1 VLNTN
6 LEHLERLEDITEV
19 LENNENVM
27 VCCGRMG
34 PMCVPVFAA
43 MEKLI
48 NHHQNVQ
55 FRDMDFDVPA
65 SSYIRNLPECS
76 GFMGLPFTVYFKEGK
91 VAKATSSIQ
100 SIEQIKEILD
110 EVFYSREEVN

>member
-1 VLNTN
+1 MLNTN
-6 LEHLERLEDITEV
+6 LQHLERLEDITEV

-27 VCCGRMG
+27 ISCGRMG
-34 PMCVPVFAA
+34 PMCVPVFVA
-43 MEKLI
+43 MEKLTD
-48 NHHQNVQ
+48 QYPNVQ

-91 VAKATSSIQ
+91 VAEATSSIQ
-100 SIEQIKEILD
+100 SIEQIQEILD
-110 EVFYSREEVN
+110 KVF

>member
-1 VLNTN
+1 MLSTN
-6 LEHLERLEDITEV
+6 LQHLERPEDITEV
-19 LENNENVM
+19 LVNNENVM

-34 PMCVPVFAA
+34 PMCVPVFVA
-43 MEKLI
+43 MEKLM
-48 NHHQNVQ
+48 NQYPNVQ

-76 GFMGLPFTVYFKEGK
+76 GFMGLPFTVYFKKGQ

-100 SIEQIKEILD
+100 SVEQIKTILD
-110 EVFYSREEVN
+110 EVF

>member
-1 VLNTN
+1 MLRTN
-6 LEHLERLEDITEV
+6 LQHLERPEDITEV
-19 LENNENVM
+19 LKNNENVM

-34 PMCVPVFAA
+34 TMCVPVFVA
-43 MEKLI
+43 MEKLM
-48 NHHQNVQ
+48 NQYPNVQ

-76 GFMGLPFTVYFKEGK
+76 SFMGLPFTVYFKEAK

-100 SIEQIKEILD
+100 TIEQIQEILD
-110 EVFYSREEVN
+110 EVF